1 MCPSCA
7 RWVHR
12 CACPNRDIVHRTS
25 SVAYLVRAV
34 DEGWSP
40 AISRRILRTAHRWVR
55 RCFSAWTGYT
65 LHAKRSAVLA
75 AQDALSRM
83 QRMYADAA
91 FVEARAFTEY
101 MVLCRAIANC
111 EDEVREARRYC
122 GLDRPRARSLIPG
135 ELAVSAHNEWRRTR
149 PLLAAPCESISP
161 HGASAHRAR
170 WALTPD
176 CSAGATA
183 GTMAAEP
190 GGSSVV
196 AIRPVRQWLSAGAV
210 SWKTP
215 DTMLGARSR
224 DRGPAF
230 EEIEEIER
238 RAERNVAGEG
248 ARDGSRRRAECV
260 LEDAQLEATG
270 GQQQAVEEVVRLK
283 AALDAEHLAH
293 ASARAQWEQQSAA
306 LSATWQERL
315 DHLAAELGT
324 ERRQS
329 AALSAAWK
337 ERLDSVAYNG
347 ATAQARALS
356 LLEGLRTADA
366 ELGAE
371 RCRVAELDT
380 ALQASRLELTSS
392 QAQAQ
397 QLAH

>member
-1 MCPSCA
+1 MPILRPLGPPLCL
-7 RWVHR
+7 
-12 CACPNRDIVHRTS
+12 CPNRDIVHRKS

-40 AISRRILRTAHRWVR
+40 AMSRRILRTAHRWVR

-135 ELAVSAHNEWRRTR
+135 ELAVSAHSEWRRTR

-161 HGASAHRAR
+161 HGASAHLAR

-230 EEIEEIER
+230 EENER

-248 ARDGSRRRAECV
+248 AKERATARGAVPSVCLRTRSSRRRV
-260 LEDAQLEATG
+260 GSSRRSRRWHGSKQRST
-270 GQQQAVEEVVRLK
+270 
-283 AALDAEHLAH
+283 
-293 ASARAQWEQQSAA
+293 
-306 LSATWQERL
+306 LSTSRMRV
-315 DHLAAELGT
+315 HG
-324 ERRQS
+324 
-329 AALSAAWK
+329 LSG
-337 ERLDSVAYNG
+337 SS
-347 ATAQARALS
+347 RALP
-356 LLEGLRTADA
+356 
-366 ELGAE
+366 
-371 RCRVAELDT
+371 
-380 ALQASRLELTSS
+380 
-392 QAQAQ
+392 
-397 QLAH
+397 